1 MKWYWNNFNNFKLKI
16 SFIDSRLS
24 RLEVLKKENEKKK
37 FMCYKYIFNKTLVLS
52 IIFDEFGSKDKF
64 KLYGFK
70 LY

>member
-16 SFIDSRLS
+16 SFIDSRLYS
-24 RLEVLKKENEKKK
+24 FRGSKKRKRKKK

>member
-16 SFIDSRLS
+16 SFIDSRLYS
-24 RLEVLKKENEKKK
+24 FRGSKKRERKKK